1 MKIFI
6 WKDILQSALTK
17 KKKQETQED
26 NVTE

>member
-6 WKDILQSALTK
+6 WKDILQSALTN